1 MPNSYAGL
9 PTLRQLLAQVHL
21 RLILFAVTLAAASLL
36 VSGTVVVRNYAQKN
50 LDLLA
55 RTVSYT
61 VEPAIV
67 FGDADAVREGMIS
80 VAGVTTVDRVE
91 VRDVAGKVIAVWS
104 KAEDEGGDSWLEH
117 YANRVLWD
125 RPSVRPVKHSGETI
139 GEVRIFGNSE
149 GILRYALSGMII
161 TLACLGL
168 TVFAT
173 RILARR
179 LEQEVIA
186 PLSALAQVS
195 HTVRTERAF
204 HRRLPPSGIA
214 EIDTF
219 GRDFNALLAELEG
232 WHQGLTS
239 ENAELTRRAHH
250 DPLTG
255 LGNRILFEQNLAE
268 AIPAALQTGSS
279 LGVCY
284 LDIDAFKA
292 INDTHGHAAGDAALV
307 AVAERLR
314 AALRPGDRAYRLGG
328 DEFAVLLP
336 ALTTAAHVVAVRER
350 IEHEMA
356 RCFTLPEGGEFAA
369 RLSIGIAIYPA
380 DGLASQALLKHAD
393 AQMYADKLRRRGHE
407 NEEVDHA

>member
-1 MPNSYAGL
+1 MPYRYAGL
-9 PTLRQLLAQVHL
+9 PTLRQMLAQVHL

-36 VSGTVVVRNYAQKN
+36 VSGTVVIRNYAQKN

-91 VRDVAGKVIAVWS
+91 VLDATGKVIATWS
-104 KAEDEGGDSWLEH
+104 KAEDAGVDSWLED

-125 RPSVRPVKHSGETI
+125 RPSVRPVKHAGETI
-139 GEVRIFGNSE
+139 GEVRVFGNSE
-149 GILRYALSGMII
+149 GILRYALSGLII
-161 TLACLGL
+161 ALACLGL
-168 TVFAT
+168 TVLAT

-179 LEQEVIA
+179 LEKEVIG

-214 EIDTF
+214 EIDVF

-232 WHQGLTS
+232 WHQGLTT

-255 LGNRILFEQNLAE
+255 LGNRALFEQTLAE

-284 LDIDAFKA
+284 LDIDAFKS
-292 INDTHGHAAGDAALV
+292 INDTYGHAAGDATLV
-307 AVAERLR
+307 TVAERLR
-314 AALRPGDRAYRLGG
+314 AAIRQGDRAYRLGG

-336 ALTTAAHVVAVRER
+336 ALTSAAHVAGVRER
-350 IEHEMA
+350 IESEMA
-356 RCFTLPEGGEFAA
+356 RAFVLPDGGTFAA
-369 RLSIGIAIYPA
+369 RLSIGIAIYPD
-380 DGLASQALLKHAD
+380 DGLAPQDLLKHAD
-393 AQMYADKLRRRGHE
+393 RQMYDDKLRHRRAINDE
-407 NEEVDHA
+407 DNHA

>member
-1 MPNSYAGL
+1 MPYRYAGL

-36 VSGTVVVRNYAQKN
+36 VSGTVVIRNYAQKN

-67 FGDADAVREGMIS
+67 FGDAEAVREGMIS
-80 VAGVTTVDRVE
+80 VAGVSTVDRIE
-91 VRDVAGKVIAVWS
+91 VRDPAAKIIAVWS
-104 KAEDEGGDSWLEH
+104 KADDAGVDSWLEH
-117 YANRVLWD
+117 YANQVLWD
-125 RPSVRPVKHSGETI
+125 RPSIRPVKHAGETI
-139 GEVRIFGNSE
+139 GEVRVFGNSE
-149 GILRYALSGMII
+149 GILRYALSGLII
-161 TLACLGL
+161 ALACLGL
-168 TVFAT
+168 TVVAT

-179 LEQEVIA
+179 LEKEVIG

-204 HRRLPPSGIA
+204 HRRLPSSGIA

-232 WHQGLTS
+232 WHHGLTS

-250 DPLTG
+250 DPLTS
-255 LGNRILFEQNLAE
+255 LGNRALFEQTLAE

-292 INDTHGHAAGDAALV
+292 INDTYGHAAGDAALV
-307 AVAERLR
+307 TVAERLR
-314 AALRPGDRAYRLGG
+314 AAIRQGDRAYRLGG

-336 ALTTAAHVVAVRER
+336 ALTSARHVTGVRER
-350 IEHEMA
+350 IEREMA
-356 RCFTLPEGGEFAA
+356 QPFILPNGSEFTA
-369 RLSIGIAIYPA
+369 RLSIGIAIYPD
-380 DGLASQALLKHAD
+380 DGLAPQDLLKHAD
-393 AQMYADKLRRRGHE
+393 AQMYADKQRHRRTD
-407 NEEVDHA
+407 NDEVNHA

>member
-1 MPNSYAGL
+1 MPYRYAGL
-9 PTLRQLLAQVHL
+9 PTLRQVLAQVHL

-36 VSGTVVVRNYAQKN
+36 VSGTVVIRNYAQKN

-67 FGDADAVREGMIS
+67 FGDAEAVREGMIS
-80 VAGVTTVDRVE
+80 VAGVSTVDRIE
-91 VRDVAGKVIAVWS
+91 VRDAGGKTLAVWS
-104 KAEDEGGDSWLEH
+104 KAEDGGVDSWLER
-117 YANRVLWD
+117 YTNRLLWD
-125 RPSVRPVKHSGETI
+125 RPSVRPVKHAGETI
-139 GEVRIFGNSE
+139 GEVRVSGNSE

-161 TLACLGL
+161 ALACLGL
-168 TVFAT
+168 TVLAT
-173 RILARR
+173 RILAQR
-179 LEQEVIA
+179 LQKEVIE
-186 PLSALAQVS
+186 PLSQLAQIS
-195 HTVRTERAF
+195 NSVRTERAF
-204 HRRLPPSGIA
+204 HRRLPSSGIA

-232 WHQGLTS
+232 WHHGLTS

-255 LGNRILFEQNLAE
+255 LGNRALFEQTLAE
-268 AIPAALQTGSS
+268 AVPAALQTGSS

-292 INDTHGHAAGDAALV
+292 INDTHGHAAGDAALT

-314 AALRPGDRAYRLGG
+314 AAIRQGDRAYRLGG

-336 ALTTAAHVVAVRER
+336 ALTSAAHVAGVRER
-350 IEHEMA
+350 IEREMA
-356 RCFTLPEGGEFAA
+356 RPFVLPGGTEASA
-369 RLSIGIAIYPA
+369 RLSIGVAIFPD
-380 DGLASQALLKHAD
+380 DGLAPQDLLKHAD
-393 AQMYADKLRRRGHE
+393 AQMYADKLRHRNPE